1 MKYDFSGYV
10 TKNDIRCSDGRVIK
24 KDAFLHNDGQ
34 TVPLVWQHMHDSPM
48 NVIGHVLLENRPDG
62 VYGWGSFNDTEQGV
76 SSKSLVHHGD
86 VDSLS
91 INANRLKQ
99 NGPDV
104 YHGNIKEVS
113 LVLKGANPG
122 AKIENVYFEHS
133 DDLDENGEA
142 IIFLGGE
149 VMENSEYINH
159 AEDVDTS
166 GSEEATVED
175 IYNSMSDDQKE
186 VLEFLVSE
194 AVADALGE
202 NEEGSYNEEE
212 EVVEHADG
220 EATVG
225 DIYDSFTEEQKQVV
239 MFLISEAVKDA
250 TGGGG
255 EEEVSQ
261 EDYDENE
268 YYNLEGGEE
277 MKHNVFSDGDAA
289 NDELMHAEGLE
300 VILQDGKKFG
310 SLKESFLAH
319 ADEYGIDNIDYL
331 FPDAK
336 KLSNT
341 PDFIQRDIS
350 WVSTFMNGSTHTPFS
365 RIKFLHA
372 DITQDEA
379 RARGYV
385 KANKKV
391 EEVITLLKRTT
402 TPQTIYKKQKLDR
415 DDVVDIVDFDV
426 VAWLKTEMR
435 QMLDEEIARA
445 GLIGDGRSPASD
457 DKISEEH
464 VRPIVSDNDLYSIK
478 FPVIVDDDTDEA
490 EVAKKTIN
498 AAIKSRKDYKGSGNP
513 TFFTTEETLTN
524 MLLLEDNIGRK
535 LYKDQAELATAMR
548 VSNIVTVPVMEGFV
562 RKDDQGQ
569 AVVGPLAG
577 IIVNPKDY
585 TYGADKGGSVNMFD
599 DFDID
604 YNQQKYLMETRCSGA
619 LTMPF
624 SAIVLEITE
633 DTDAK
638 ESSTDAK
645 DYYPSNS

>member
-1 MKYDFSGYV
+1 MNYDFSGYV

-62 VYGWGSFNDTEQGV
+62 VYGWGSFNDTEQGLA
-76 SSKSLVHHGD
+76 SRNLVHHGD

-104 YHGNIKEVS
+104 FHGNIKEVS

-133 DDLDENGEA
+133 DDIDEGEA
-142 IIFLGGE
+142 VIFLGGE

-159 AEDVDTS
+159 ADEFDSED
-166 GSEEATVED
+166 ATVED
-175 IYNSMSDDQKE
+175 VYNTMSDEQKD
-186 VLEFLVSE
+186 VVDFLVSE

-202 NEEGSYNEEE
+202 AGAYDEYDEYD
-212 EVVEHADG
+212 EVDHADG

-225 DIYDSFTEEQKQVV
+225 DIYNAMSEEQKKVV
-239 MFLISEAVKDA
+239 MFLISEAVADA
-250 TGGGG
+250 TSGG
-255 EEEVSQ
+255 EEVSQ
-261 EDYDENE
+261 EDYDEYE
-268 YYNLEGGEE
+268 YYDLEGGEE
-277 MKHNVFSDGDAA
+277 MKHNVFSDGDTM

-300 VILQDGKKFG
+300 MILEDGKKFG

-319 ADEYGIDNIDYL
+319 ADEYGIENIDYL

-336 KLSNT
+336 KLNNT
-341 PDFIQRDIS
+341 PDFIQRDTG
-350 WVSTFMNGSTHTPFS
+350 WVSTFMNGTTHTPFS

-385 KANKKV
+385 KANQKV
-391 EEVITLLKRTT
+391 EEVITLLKRST

-415 DDVVDIVDFDV
+415 DDIVDIVDFDV

-435 QMLDEEIARA
+435 MMLDEEIARA
-445 GLIGDGRSPASD
+445 GLIGDGRSPAAD
-457 DKISEEH
+457 DKISEDH

-478 FPVIVDDDTDEA
+478 YPVIVDDDTDPV
-490 EVAKKTIN
+490 EVAKKSIE
-498 AAIKSRKDYKGSGNP
+498 AAIRSRKDYKGSGNP
-513 TFFTTEETLTN
+513 VFFTTEDTLTS
-524 MLLLEDNIGRK
+524 MLLLTDNIGRK
-535 LYKDQAELATAMR
+535 LYKDQGELATAMR
-548 VSNIVTVPVMEGFV
+548 VSSIVTVPVMEGFV
-562 RKDDQGQ
+562 RKDSQGQ
-569 AVVGPLAG
+569 TVVGPLVG

-585 TYGADKGGSVNMFD
+585 TFGADKGGSINMFD

-619 LTMPF
+619 LTLPF
-624 SAIVLEITE
+624 SAIVLELTE

-638 ESSTDAK
+638 ESSTDPK
-645 DYYPSNS
+645 DYYPTES

>member
-1 MKYDFSGYV
+1 MNYDFSGYV

-62 VYGWGSFNDTEQGV
+62 VYGWGSFNDTEQGEA
-76 SSKSLVHHGD
+76 SRSLVHHGD

-104 YHGNIKEVS
+104 FHGNIKEVS

-133 DDLDENGEA
+133 DDVDEGEA
-142 IIFLGGE
+142 VIFLGGE
-149 VMENSEYINH
+149 IMENVEYINH
-159 AEDVDTS
+159 AEES
-166 GSEEATVED
+166 PSEEPE
-175 IYNSMSDDQKE
+175 KE
-186 VLEFLVSE
+186 VSE
-194 AVADALGE
+194 E
-202 NEEGSYNEEE
+202 Q
-212 EVVEHADG
+212 
-220 EATVG
+220 TVG
-225 DIYDSFTEEQKQVV
+225 DIYESMTDDQKKVV
-239 MFLISEAVKDA
+239 QFLIGEAVKEA
-250 TGGGG
+250 TGGNEDEEASHADGPEEPTVGDVYESMTEDQKKVVQFLIDESVKEATEGG
-255 EEEVSQ
+255 EVSQ
-261 EDYDENE
+261 EDYDDEE
-268 YYNLEGGEE
+268 VYYSEGGEE
-277 MKHNVFSDGDAA
+277 MKHNVFSDGDVA
-289 NDELMHAEGLE
+289 NDELMHAEGLKT
-300 VILQDGKKFG
+300 ILEDGKKFG
-310 SLKESFLAH
+310 SLKESFLEH

-336 KLSNT
+336 KLNNT
-341 PDFIQRDIS
+341 PDFIQRDTG
-350 WVSTFMNGSTHTPFS
+350 WVSSFMNGTTHTPFS

-415 DDVVDIVDFDV
+415 DDIVDIVDFDV

-435 QMLDEEIARA
+435 MMLDEEIARA

-464 VRPIVSDNDLYSIK
+464 VRPIVTDNDLYSIK
-478 FPVIVDDDTDEA
+478 YPVIVDDDSDEA

-513 TFFTTEETLTN
+513 TFYTTEEALTN

-535 LYKDQAELATAMR
+535 LYKDQGELATAMR
-548 VSNIVTVPVMEGFV
+548 VSNIVTVPVMEGYV

-569 AVVGPLAG
+569 TVVGPLAG

-585 TYGADKGGSVNMFD
+585 TFGADKGGSVNMFD

-624 SAIVLEITE
+624 SAIVLEVTE
-633 DTDAK
+633 DTTAK

-645 DYYPSNS
+645 DYYPTNS

>member
-1 MKYDFSGYV
+1 MNYDFSGYV

-62 VYGWGSFNDTEQGV
+62 VYGWGSFNDTEQGEA
-76 SSKSLVHHGD
+76 SKSLVHHGD

-104 YHGNIKEVS
+104 FHGNIKEVS

-133 DDLDENGEA
+133 DDVDEGEA
-142 IIFLGGE
+142 VIFLGGE
-149 VMENSEYINH
+149 IMENVEYINH
-159 AEDVDTS
+159 AEES
-166 GSEEATVED
+166 PSEEPE
-175 IYNSMSDDQKE
+175 KE
-186 VLEFLVSE
+186 VSE
-194 AVADALGE
+194 E
-202 NEEGSYNEEE
+202 Q
-212 EVVEHADG
+212 
-220 EATVG
+220 TVG
-225 DIYDSFTEEQKQVV
+225 DIYESMTDDQKKVV
-239 MFLISEAVKDA
+239 QFLIGEAVKEATGGNEDEEASHADGPEEPTVGDVYESMTDDQKKVVQFLVDEAVKDA
-250 TGGGG
+250 IG
-255 EEEVSQ
+255 EGEEVSQ
-261 EDYDENE
+261 GDYDEYE
-268 YYNLEGGEE
+268 YYSEGGEE
-277 MKHNVFSDGDAA
+277 MKHNVFSDGDVA
-289 NDELMHAEGLE
+289 NDEIMHAEGLE
-300 VILQDGKKFG
+300 TILEDGKKFG

-319 ADEYGIDNIDYL
+319 ADEYGIENIDYL

-336 KLSNT
+336 KLNNT
-341 PDFIQRDIS
+341 PDFIKRDTG
-350 WVSTFMNGSTHTPFS
+350 WVSTFMNGTTHTPFS

-385 KANKKV
+385 KANQKV
-391 EEVITLLKRTT
+391 EEVITLLKRST

-415 DDVVDIVDFDV
+415 DDIVDIVDFDV

-435 QMLDEEIARA
+435 MMLDEEIARA

-457 DKISEEH
+457 DKISEDH

-478 FPVIVDDDTDEA
+478 YPVIVDDDTDPV
-490 EVAKKTIN
+490 EVAKKSIE
-498 AAIKSRKDYKGSGNP
+498 AAIRSRKDYKGSGNP
-513 TFFTTEETLTN
+513 VFFTTEDTLTS
-524 MLLLEDNIGRK
+524 MLLLTDNIGRK

-548 VSNIVTVPVMEGFV
+548 VSNIVTVPVMEGYV
-562 RKDDQGQ
+562 RKDNQGQ
-569 AVVGPLAG
+569 PVVGPLVG

-585 TYGADKGGSVNMFD
+585 TFGADKGGSVNMFD

-624 SAIVLEITE
+624 SAIVLELTE
-633 DTDAK
+633 NTSAK
-638 ESSTDAK
+638 ESSTDPK
-645 DYYPSNS
+645 DYYPTNS

>member
-1 MKYDFSGYV
+1 MNYDFSGYV

-34 TVPLVWQHMHDSPM
+34 TVPLVWQHLHDSPT
-48 NVIGHVLLENRPDG
+48 NVVGHVLLENRPDG
-62 VYGWGSFNDTEQGV
+62 VYGWGSLNDTEQGIA
-76 SSKSLVHHGD
+76 SKSLIRHGD

-122 AKIENVYFEHS
+122 AKIENIYFEHS
-133 DDLDENGEA
+133 EEGEEEGEA

-149 VMENSEYINH
+149 VMENSEYI
-159 AEDVDTS
+159 
-166 GSEEATVED
+166 
-175 IYNSMSDDQKE
+175 K
-186 VLEFLVSE
+186 
-194 AVADALGE
+194 
-202 NEEGSYNEEE
+202 
-212 EVVEHADG
+212 HADKAATSDSG
-220 EATVG
+220 DATVG
-225 DIYDSFTEEQKQVV
+225 DIYDAMTDDQKQVVEFLIDQAVNDAVGDEASHADDEEEKPADGGSNGDATVGDIYDAMTEDQKKVV
-239 MFLISEAVKDA
+239 MFLIEQAVKEA
-250 TGGGG
+250 TGGEASQADY
-255 EEEVSQ
+255 EE
-261 EDYDENE
+261 DE
-268 YYNLEGGEE
+268 YYDLEGGKE
-277 MKHNVFSDGDAA
+277 MKHNVFSDGDVA
-289 NDELMHAEGLE
+289 NNELMHAEGLE
-300 VILQDGKKFG
+300 TILQDGKKFG

-319 ADEYGIDNIDYL
+319 ADAYGIKNIDYL

-336 KLSNT
+336 NLNNT
-341 PDFIQRDIS
+341 PDFIQRDTS
-350 WVSTFMNGSTHTPFS
+350 WVSTFMNGTTHTPFS

-385 KANKKV
+385 KGKQKV

-402 TPQTIYKKQKLDR
+402 SPQTIYKKQKLDR
-415 DDVVDIVDFDV
+415 DDIIDITDFDV
-426 VAWLKTEMR
+426 VAWIKTEMR

-478 FPVIVDDDTDEA
+478 YPVIVDDDTDSA
-490 EVAKKTIN
+490 EVAKKTIT
-498 AAIKSRKDYKGSGNP
+498 AAVKSRKDYKGSGNP
-513 TFFTTEETLTN
+513 VFYTTEDILTS

-535 LYKDQAELATAMR
+535 LYKDQNELATALR
-548 VSNIVTVPVMEGFV
+548 VSNIVTVPVMENYV
-562 RKDDQGQ
+562 RKDSQGQ
-569 AVVGPLAG
+569 PVVGPLIG

-585 TYGADKGGSVNMFD
+585 TFGADKGGSINMFD

-619 LTMPF
+619 LTIPF
-624 SAIVLEITE
+624 SAIVLEVTKNIN
-633 DTDAK
+633 AK
-638 ESSTDAK
+638 ESSTNAK
-645 DYYPSNS
+645 DYYPTNS

>member
-1 MKYDFSGYV
+1 MNYDFSGYV

-62 VYGWGSFNDTEQGV
+62 VYGWGSFNDTEQGEA
-76 SSKSLVHHGD
+76 SRSLVHHGD

-104 YHGNIKEVS
+104 FHGNIKEVS

-133 DDLDENGEA
+133 DDVDEGEA
-142 IIFLGGE
+142 VIFLGGE
-149 VMENSEYINH
+149 IMENVEYINH
-159 AEDVDTS
+159 AEES
-166 GSEEATVED
+166 PSEEPE
-175 IYNSMSDDQKE
+175 KE
-186 VLEFLVSE
+186 VSE
-194 AVADALGE
+194 E
-202 NEEGSYNEEE
+202 Q
-212 EVVEHADG
+212 
-220 EATVG
+220 TVG
-225 DIYDSFTEEQKQVV
+225 DIYESMTDDQKKVV
-239 MFLISEAVKDA
+239 QFLIGEAVKEATGGNEDEEASHADGPEEPTVGDVYESMTDDQKKVVQFLVDEAVKDA
-250 TGGGG
+250 IG
-255 EEEVSQ
+255 EGEEVSQ
-261 EDYDENE
+261 GDYDEYE
-268 YYNLEGGEE
+268 YYSEGGEE
-277 MKHNVFSDGDAA
+277 MKHNVFSDGDVA
-289 NDELMHAEGLE
+289 NDEIMHAEGLE
-300 VILQDGKKFG
+300 TILEDGKKFG

-336 KLSNT
+336 KLNNT
-341 PDFIQRDIS
+341 PDFIKRDTG
-350 WVSTFMNGSTHTPFS
+350 WVSTFMNGTTHTPFS

-385 KANKKV
+385 KANQKV
-391 EEVITLLKRTT
+391 EEVITLLKRST

-415 DDVVDIVDFDV
+415 DDIVDIVDFDV

-435 QMLDEEIARA
+435 MMLDEEIARA

-457 DKISEEH
+457 DKISEDH

-478 FPVIVDDDTDEA
+478 YPVIVDDDKDPV
-490 EVAKKTIN
+490 EVAKKSIE
-498 AAIKSRKDYKGSGNP
+498 AAIRSRKDYKGSGNP
-513 TFFTTEETLTN
+513 VFFTTEDTLTS
-524 MLLLEDNIGRK
+524 MLLLTDNIGRK

-548 VSNIVTVPVMEGFV
+548 VSNIVTVPVMEGYV
-562 RKDDQGQ
+562 RKDNQGQ
-569 AVVGPLAG
+569 PVVGPLVG

-585 TYGADKGGSVNMFD
+585 TFGADKGGSVNMFD

-624 SAIVLEITE
+624 SAIVLELTK
-633 DTDAK
+633 DTTAK
-638 ESSTDAK
+638 ESSTDPK
-645 DYYPSNS
+645 DYYPTES

>member
-1 MKYDFSGYV
+1 MNYDFSGYV

-62 VYGWGSFNDTEQGV
+62 VYGWGSFNDTEQGEA
-76 SSKSLVHHGD
+76 SKSLVHHGD

-104 YHGNIKEVS
+104 FHGNIKEVS

-133 DDLDENGEA
+133 DDVDEGEA
-142 IIFLGGE
+142 VIFLGGE
-149 VMENSEYINH
+149 IMENVEYINH
-159 AEDVDTS
+159 AEES
-166 GSEEATVED
+166 PSEEPE
-175 IYNSMSDDQKE
+175 KE
-186 VLEFLVSE
+186 VSE
-194 AVADALGE
+194 E
-202 NEEGSYNEEE
+202 Q
-212 EVVEHADG
+212 
-220 EATVG
+220 TVG
-225 DIYDSFTEEQKQVV
+225 DIYESMTDDQKKVV
-239 MFLISEAVKDA
+239 QFLIGEAVKEATGGNEDEEASHADGPEEPTVGDVYESMTDDQKKVVQFLVDEAVKDA
-250 TGGGG
+250 IG
-255 EEEVSQ
+255 EGEEVSQ
-261 EDYDENE
+261 GDYDEYE
-268 YYNLEGGEE
+268 YYSEGGEE
-277 MKHNVFSDGDAA
+277 MKHNVFSDGDVA
-289 NDELMHAEGLE
+289 NDEIMHAEGLE
-300 VILQDGKKFG
+300 TILEDGKKFG

-336 KLSNT
+336 KLNNT
-341 PDFIQRDIS
+341 PDFIKRDTG
-350 WVSTFMNGSTHTPFS
+350 WVSTFMNGTTHTPFS

-385 KANKKV
+385 KANQKV
-391 EEVITLLKRTT
+391 EEVITLLKRST

-415 DDVVDIVDFDV
+415 DDIVDIVDFDV

-435 QMLDEEIARA
+435 MMLDEEIARA

-457 DKISEEH
+457 DKISEDH

-478 FPVIVDDDTDEA
+478 YPVIVDDDKDPV
-490 EVAKKTIN
+490 EVAKKSIE
-498 AAIKSRKDYKGSGNP
+498 AAIRSRKDYKGSGNP
-513 TFFTTEETLTN
+513 VFFTTEDTLTS
-524 MLLLEDNIGRK
+524 MLLLTDNIGRK

-548 VSNIVTVPVMEGFV
+548 VSNIVTVPVMEGYV
-562 RKDDQGQ
+562 RKDNQGQ
-569 AVVGPLAG
+569 PVVGPLVG

-585 TYGADKGGSVNMFD
+585 TFGADKGGSVNMFD

-624 SAIVLEITE
+624 SAIVLELTK
-633 DTDAK
+633 DTTAK
-638 ESSTDAK
+638 ESSTDPK
-645 DYYPSNS
+645 DYYPTES

>member
-1 MKYDFSGYV
+1 MNYDFSGYV

-34 TVPLVWQHMHDSPM
+34 TVPLVWQHLHDSPT
-48 NVIGHVLLENRPDG
+48 NVVGHVLLENRPDG
-62 VYGWGSFNDTEQGV
+62 VYGWGSLNDTEQGIA
-76 SSKSLVHHGD
+76 SKSLIRHGD

-122 AKIENVYFEHS
+122 AKIENIYFEHS
-133 DDLDENGEA
+133 EEGEEEGEA

-159 AEDVDTS
+159 ADKAATS
-166 GSEEATVED
+166 DSGD
-175 IYNSMSDDQKE
+175 
-186 VLEFLVSE
+186 
-194 AVADALGE
+194 
-202 NEEGSYNEEE
+202 
-212 EVVEHADG
+212 
-220 EATVG
+220 ATVG
-225 DIYDSFTEEQKQVV
+225 DIYDAMTEDQKKVV
-239 MFLISEAVKDA
+239 MFLIEQAVKEA
-250 TGGGG
+250 TGGEASQADY
-255 EEEVSQ
+255 EE
-261 EDYDENE
+261 DE
-268 YYNLEGGEE
+268 YYDLEGGKE
-277 MKHNVFSDGDAA
+277 MKHNVFSDGDVA
-289 NDELMHAEGLE
+289 NNELMHAEGLE
-300 VILQDGKKFG
+300 TILQDGKKFG

-319 ADEYGIDNIDYL
+319 ADAYGIKNIDYL

-336 KLSNT
+336 NLNNT
-341 PDFIQRDIS
+341 PDFIQRDTS
-350 WVSTFMNGSTHTPFS
+350 WVSTFMNGTTHTPFS

-385 KANKKV
+385 KGKQKV

-402 TPQTIYKKQKLDR
+402 SPQTIYKKQKLDR
-415 DDVVDIVDFDV
+415 DDIIDITDFDV
-426 VAWLKTEMR
+426 VAWIKTEMR

-478 FPVIVDDDTDEA
+478 YPVIVDDDTDSA
-490 EVAKKTIN
+490 EVAKKTIT
-498 AAIKSRKDYKGSGNP
+498 AAVKSRKDYKGSGNP
-513 TFFTTEETLTN
+513 VFYTTEDILTS

-535 LYKDQAELATAMR
+535 LYKDQNELATALR
-548 VSNIVTVPVMEGFV
+548 VSNIVTVPVMENYV
-562 RKDDQGQ
+562 RKDSQGQ
-569 AVVGPLAG
+569 PVVGPLIG

-585 TYGADKGGSVNMFD
+585 TFGADKGGSINMFD

-619 LTMPF
+619 LTIPF
-624 SAIVLEITE
+624 SAIVLEVTKNIN
-633 DTDAK
+633 AK
-638 ESSTDAK
+638 ESSTNAK
-645 DYYPSNS
+645 DYYPTNS

>member
-1 MKYDFSGYV
+1 MNYDFSGYV

-62 VYGWGSFNDTEQGV
+62 VYGWGSFNDTEQGEA
-76 SSKSLVHHGD
+76 SRSLVHHGD

-104 YHGNIKEVS
+104 FHGNIKEVS

-133 DDLDENGEA
+133 DDVDEGEA
-142 IIFLGGE
+142 VIFLGGE
-149 VMENSEYINH
+149 IMENVEYINH
-159 AEDVDTS
+159 AEES
-166 GSEEATVED
+166 PSEEPE
-175 IYNSMSDDQKE
+175 KE
-186 VLEFLVSE
+186 VSE
-194 AVADALGE
+194 E
-202 NEEGSYNEEE
+202 Q
-212 EVVEHADG
+212 
-220 EATVG
+220 TVG
-225 DIYDSFTEEQKQVV
+225 DIYESMTDDQKKVV
-239 MFLISEAVKDA
+239 QFLIGEAVKEATGGNEDEEASHADGPEDPTVGDVYESMTDDQKKVVQFLVDEAVKDA
-250 TGGGG
+250 IG
-255 EEEVSQ
+255 EGEEVSQ
-261 EDYDENE
+261 GDYDEYE
-268 YYNLEGGEE
+268 YYSEGGEE
-277 MKHNVFSDGDAA
+277 MKHNVFSDGDVA
-289 NDELMHAEGLE
+289 NDEIMHAEGLE
-300 VILQDGKKFG
+300 TILEDGKKFG

-336 KLSNT
+336 KLNNT
-341 PDFIQRDIS
+341 PDFIKRDTG
-350 WVSTFMNGSTHTPFS
+350 WVSTFMNGTTHTPFS

-385 KANKKV
+385 KANQKV
-391 EEVITLLKRTT
+391 EEVITLLKRST

-415 DDVVDIVDFDV
+415 DDIVDIVDFDV

-435 QMLDEEIARA
+435 MMLDEEIARA

-457 DKISEEH
+457 DKISEDH

-478 FPVIVDDDTDEA
+478 YPVIVDDDKDPV
-490 EVAKKTIN
+490 EVAKKSIE
-498 AAIKSRKDYKGSGNP
+498 AAIRSRKDYKGSGNP
-513 TFFTTEETLTN
+513 VFFTTEDTLTS
-524 MLLLEDNIGRK
+524 MLLLTDNIGRK

-548 VSNIVTVPVMEGFV
+548 VSNIVTVPVMEGYV
-562 RKDDQGQ
+562 RKDNQGQ
-569 AVVGPLAG
+569 PVVGPLVG

-585 TYGADKGGSVNMFD
+585 TFGADKGGSVNMFD

-624 SAIVLEITE
+624 SAIVLELTK
-633 DTDAK
+633 DTTAK
-638 ESSTDAK
+638 ESSTDPK
-645 DYYPSNS
+645 DYYPTES

>member
-122 AKIENVYFEHS
+122 AKIENVYFEHGFDETDAT
-133 DDLDENGEA
+133 DDGEA

-159 AEDVDTS
+159 ADEANTS
-166 GSEEATVED
+166 ESDDLTVED
-175 IYNSMSDDQKE
+175 IYNTMSDEQKE
-186 VLEFLVSE
+186 VVDFLISE
-194 AVADALGE
+194 AMAEAAEE
-202 NEEGSYNEEE
+202 NSEE
-212 EVVEHADG
+212 EVEHEDG
-220 EATVG
+220 DATVG
-225 DIYDSFTEEQKQVV
+225 DVYEAMTDEQKQVV

-250 TGGGG
+250 TGGG

-268 YYNLEGGEE
+268 YYLEGGEE
-277 MKHNVFSDGDAA
+277 MKHNVFSDGDTK

-300 VILQDGKKFG
+300 TILQDGKKFG

-319 ADEYGIDNIDYL
+319 ADEYGIENIDYL

-336 KLSNT
+336 KLNNT
-341 PDFIQRDIS
+341 PDFIQRDTG
-350 WVSTFMNGSTHTPFS
+350 WVSTFMNGTTHTPFS

-385 KANKKV
+385 KANQKV
-391 EEVITLLKRTT
+391 EEVITLLKRST

-415 DDVVDIVDFDV
+415 DDIVDITDFDV

-435 QMLDEEIARA
+435 MMLDEEIARA
-445 GLIGDGRSPASD
+445 GLIGDGRSPAAD
-457 DKISEEH
+457 DKISEDH

-478 FPVIVDDDTDEA
+478 YPVIVSDDTDEA
-490 EVAKKTIN
+490 EVAKKSIE
-498 AAIKSRKDYKGSGNP
+498 AAIRSRKDYKGSGNP
-513 TFFTTEETLTN
+513 VFFTTEDTLTS
-524 MLLLEDNIGRK
+524 MLLLTDNIGRK

-548 VSNIVTVPVMEGFV
+548 VSSIVTVPVMEGYV
-562 RKDDQGQ
+562 RKDSQGQ
-569 AVVGPLAG
+569 AVVGPLVG

-585 TYGADKGGSVNMFD
+585 TFGADKGGSINMFD

-619 LTMPF
+619 LTLPF
-624 SAIVLEITE
+624 SAIVLELTE
-633 DTDAK
+633 DTTAQ
-638 ESSTDAK
+638 ESSTDPK
-645 DYYPSNS
+645 DYYPTNS

>member
-122 AKIENVYFEHS
+122 AKIENVYFEHGFDETDAT
-133 DDLDENGEA
+133 DDGEA

-159 AEDVDTS
+159 ADEANTS
-166 GSEEATVED
+166 ESDDLTVED
-175 IYNSMSDDQKE
+175 IYNTMSDEQKE
-186 VLEFLVSE
+186 VVDFLISE
-194 AVADALGE
+194 AMAEAAEE
-202 NEEGSYNEEE
+202 NSE
-212 EVVEHADG
+212 EVEHEDG
-220 EATVG
+220 DATVG
-225 DIYDSFTEEQKQVV
+225 DVYEDMTDEQKQVV

-250 TGGGG
+250 TGGG

-268 YYNLEGGEE
+268 YYLEGGEE
-277 MKHNVFSDGDAA
+277 MKHNVFSDGDTK

-300 VILQDGKKFG
+300 TILQDGKKFG

-319 ADEYGIDNIDYL
+319 ADEYGIENIDYL

-336 KLSNT
+336 KLNNT
-341 PDFIQRDIS
+341 PDFIQRDTG
-350 WVSTFMNGSTHTPFS
+350 WVSTFMNGTTHTPFS

-385 KANKKV
+385 KANQKV
-391 EEVITLLKRTT
+391 EEVITLLKRST

-415 DDVVDIVDFDV
+415 DDIVDITDFDV

-435 QMLDEEIARA
+435 MMLDEEIARA
-445 GLIGDGRSPASD
+445 GLIGDGRSPAAD
-457 DKISEEH
+457 DKISEDH

-478 FPVIVDDDTDEA
+478 YPVIVSDDTDEA
-490 EVAKKTIN
+490 EVAKKSIE
-498 AAIKSRKDYKGSGNP
+498 AAIRSRKDYKGSGNP
-513 TFFTTEETLTN
+513 VFFTTEDTLTS
-524 MLLLEDNIGRK
+524 MLLLTDNIGRK

-548 VSNIVTVPVMEGFV
+548 VSSIVTVPVMEGYV
-562 RKDDQGQ
+562 RKDSQGQ
-569 AVVGPLAG
+569 AVVGPLVG

-585 TYGADKGGSVNMFD
+585 TFGADKGGSINMFD

-619 LTMPF
+619 LTLPF
-624 SAIVLEITE
+624 SAIVLELTE
-633 DTDAK
+633 DTTAQ
-638 ESSTDAK
+638 ESSTDPK
-645 DYYPSNS
+645 DYYPTNS